1 MFLSIIIPCFNE
13 ESRINITL
21 SRIAEHFSTFKR
33 EYEIIVVNDGSTDN
47 TAKIIDSFKTQIP
60 QIKLIDLGANIGKG
74 GAVKAGMLEAR
85 GQYRLFMDADNS
97 TSIDN
102 IKRFLE
108 YAKNGYDI
116 VISSR
121 QMPDSTFV
129 LKQPLNRRILGAVF
143 RTIVAIII
151 PLRGIKDTQN
161 GFKLFTKSAADSL
174 FSRQSTNGWAF
185 DIEILAMA
193 VKHKYKIKEVGIEWT
208 NDADS
213 KMSLKGMINMLF
225 ELIKIRAKMYKRNTP
240 A

>member
-116 VISSR
+116 VI
-121 QMPDSTFV
+121 
-129 LKQPLNRRILGAVF
+129 
-143 RTIVAIII
+143 
-151 PLRGIKDTQN
+151 
-161 GFKLFTKSAADSL
+161 
-174 FSRQSTNGWAF
+174 
-185 DIEILAMA
+185 LAMA

>member
-151 PLRGIKDTQN
+151 RLAELRIPRTVLNFSQNLPLIRSSQ
-161 GFKLFTKSAADSL
+161 DS
-174 FSRQSTNGWAF
+174 QQ
-185 DIEILAMA
+185 
-193 VKHKYKIKEVGIEWT
+193 
-208 NDADS
+208 
-213 KMSLKGMINMLF
+213 
-225 ELIKIRAKMYKRNTP
+225 
-240 A
+240 